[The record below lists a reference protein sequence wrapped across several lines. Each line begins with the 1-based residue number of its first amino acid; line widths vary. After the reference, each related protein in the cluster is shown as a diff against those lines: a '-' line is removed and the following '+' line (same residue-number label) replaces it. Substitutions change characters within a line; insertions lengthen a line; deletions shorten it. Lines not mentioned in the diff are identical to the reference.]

1 MNVPA
6 LTATLAGFVSGSIMY
21 SYLIPRM
28 ICGKDVR
35 LSAADH
41 NPGAANAGLTCGKGV
56 GILCGVLD
64 VLKGFAPVFI
74 ACMLGIATGWAVA
87 AIVVAPALGHAFSP
101 MLRAKGGKAIAPA
114 YGALLGLLPWHPL
127 GIWLAIAMVAAILLI
142 KDHATAVS
150 SASILFIV
158 IASVLYRADMPIR
171 LTAYLLS
178 ALLIYKHWP
187 EMHAYLNQRSE
198 GNERRKAA

>member
-56 GILCGVLD
+56 GILCGVNRDTYTVDGKPLILIACRFLHMTLYGEGSALFACEQMLLCKVD
-64 VLKGFAPVFI
+64 IAVINRPFNSLVQLCVTLYTGNCKLVLK
-74 ACMLGIATGWAVA
+74 
-87 AIVVAPALGHAFSP
+87 S
-101 MLRAKGGKAIAPA
+101 
-114 YGALLGLLPWHPL
+114 
-127 GIWLAIAMVAAILLI
+127 
-142 KDHATAVS
+142 
-150 SASILFIV
+150 
-158 IASVLYRADMPIR
+158 
-171 LTAYLLS
+171 
-178 ALLIYKHWP
+178 
-187 EMHAYLNQRSE
+187 
-198 GNERRKAA
+198 

>member
-6 LTATLAGFVSGSIMY
+6 LTATLVGFVSGSIMY

-74 ACMLGIATGWAVA
+74 ACMLGIANGWAVA
-87 AIVVAPALGHAFSP
+87 AIVVAPALGTRFRPCCA
-101 MLRAKGGKAIAPA
+101 LRAARRLRPHTARCWGCCRGTRWG
-114 YGALLGLLPWHPL
+114 YGW
-127 GIWLAIAMVAAILLI
+127 
-142 KDHATAVS
+142 
-150 SASILFIV
+150 
-158 IASVLYRADMPIR
+158 R
-171 LTAYLLS
+171 LRW
-178 ALLIYKHWP
+178 WP
-187 EMHAYLNQRSE
+187 RYC
-198 GNERRKAA
+198 

>member
-74 ACMLGIATGWAVA
+74 ACMLGIANGWAVA
-87 AIVVAPALGHAFSP
+87 AIVVAPA
-101 MLRAKGGKAIAPA
+101 R
-114 YGALLGLLPWHPL
+114 GA
-127 GIWLAIAMVAAILLI
+127 
-142 KDHATAVS
+142 AV
-150 SASILFIV
+150 
-158 IASVLYRADMPIR
+158 
-171 LTAYLLS
+171 
-178 ALLIYKHWP
+178 
-187 EMHAYLNQRSE
+187 
-198 GNERRKAA
+198 

>member
-74 ACMLGIATGWAVA
+74 ACMLGIANGWAVA

-127 GIWLAIAMVAAILLI
+127 GIWADRYDNLLLAFYEKGA
-142 KDHATAVS
+142 
-150 SASILFIV
+150 
-158 IASVLYRADMPIR
+158 
-171 LTAYLLS
+171 
-178 ALLIYKHWP
+178 
-187 EMHAYLNQRSE
+187 
-198 GNERRKAA
+198 